1 MLRMNIAM
9 IDPALVAEQHFFLE
23 ELTNP
28 IVIWS
33 IRGICV
39 VGGIV
44 ALVVYFRMKNKKGE

>member
-28 IVIWS
+28 VVIWS